1 MSGTTAVRAR
11 TGVLLLG
18 VLLVGANLRVAITPV
33 GPVIGDVRH
42 DLGLS
47 ASAASA
53 LISLPL
59 LAFALVSPV
68 APGLAR
74 RVGLQRTLVLA
85 LVVLAASIVVRSLPW
100 GPGLWIGTV
109 GLGVAI
115 AVLNVVL
122 PSLVKREFPDRLGQ
136 TTGLYSAVQSA
147 AAALAAGFAVPLA
160 GLVASGWR
168 LSLGVWAALAVVA
181 VVVIVATT
189 RSSSEAP
196 DPDDVPGPVIGAPRG
211 RSPWGAALA
220 WQVTVFMGLQS
231 TVFYVVITWLP
242 SLEESRGVS
251 ADSAGFHQLLL
262 NGFAIVGSLVT
273 SRVVHVRHDQ
283 RAIAAAATL
292 LVAAGLAVVVTVPAL
307 AAIGV
312 SIAGIGVGGAIVLA
326 LSLFGL
332 RTDDHGQAARLSG
345 MAQGIGYLLAAAG
358 PVLIGALHDG
368 TGSWDIAIGVLFPL
382 LGVQLVA
389 GLLAAR
395 DRTLR

>member
-1 MSGTTAVRAR
+1 MSATTAVRAR

-42 DLGLS
+42 DLGLP

-68 APGLAR
+68 APALAR
-74 RVGLQRTLVLA
+74 RFGLQRTLVLA
-85 LVVLAASIVVRSLPW
+85 LAVLAVSIVVRSLPW
-100 GPGLWIGTV
+100 APALWIGTV

-147 AAALAAGFAVPLA
+147 AAAIAAGVAVPIA

-189 RSSSEAP
+189 RGSAGPASPAGP
-196 DPDDVPGPVIGAPRG
+196 AVPASPRSG
-211 RSPWGAALA
+211 RSPWGSALA

-231 TVFYVVITWLP
+231 TVFYVMITWLP

-251 ADSAGFHQLLL
+251 AGSAGVHQLLL
-262 NGFAIVGSLVT
+262 NGFGIVGSLVT
-273 SRVVHVRHDQ
+273 SRVVHTRHDQ
-283 RAIAAAATL
+283 RVIAVTATL
-292 LVAAGLAVVVTVPAL
+292 LVAAGLTIVVTVPAL

-312 SIAGIGVGGAIVLA
+312 SVAGVGVGGAIVLA

-332 RTDDHGQAARLSG
+332 RTRHHAEAARLSG

-358 PVLIGALHDG
+358 PVLIGALHDA
-368 TGSWDIAIGVLFPL
+368 TGSWGLAIGVLFPL

-395 DRTLR
+395 DRVL

>member
-1 MSGTTAVRAR
+1 V
-11 TGVLLLG
+11 GVLLLG

-33 GPVIGDVRH
+33 GPVIGLVRD
-42 DLGLS
+42 DLGLP
-47 ASAASA
+47 AAAASA

-74 RVGLQRTLVLA
+74 RFGLQRTLVFA
-85 LVVLAASIVVRSLPW
+85 LVVLAAAIVVRSLPW
-100 GPGLWIGTV
+100 GPALWIGTV

-136 TTGLYSAVQSA
+136 VTGLYSAVQSA
-147 AAALAAGFAVPLA
+147 SAAIAAGVAVPIA

-168 LSLGVWAALAVVA
+168 LSLGVWAALAVVG
-181 VVVIVATT
+181 VVVLAVTTRGVATGAE
-189 RSSSEAP
+189 SSAS
-196 DPDDVPGPVIGAPRG
+196 VPTDSVPPVG
-211 RSPWGAALA
+211 RTPWGAALA

-231 TVFYVVITWLP
+231 TVFYVMITWLP

-251 ADSAGFHQLLL
+251 AADAGVHQLLL
-262 NGFAIVGSLVT
+262 NGFGIVGSLVT
-273 SRVVHVRHDQ
+273 SRIVHAWHDQ
-283 RAIAAAATL
+283 RAIAAGSTL

-312 SIAGIGVGGAIVLA
+312 SVAGIGVGGAIVLA

-332 RTDDHGQAARLSG
+332 RTAHHAEAARLSG

-358 PVLIGALHDG
+358 PVLIGALHDA
-368 TGSWDIAIGVLFPL
+368 TGSWAIAIGVLFPL
-382 LGVQLVA
+382 LVVQLVA
-389 GLLAAR
+389 GLLAGRA
-395 DRTLR
+395 RTL